1 MRKGPPTAV
10 RGTPTSIY
18 SGESKHDSCGG
29 QSRWHHSTCRVKKK
43 KWRIH
48 LFSLHKVRSGWM
60 RDESWSER
68 KFERKKELMQLKFEY
83 VQCFVIVLP
92 NVTQL
97 FSPWN
102 GPMALFIKPS
112 IKQSIS
118 TSLGQ
123 DHVRVFCQLTPCT
136 SKWWWGGCGWG
147 RDRDWERGL
156 QSERERRRSGGGV
169 GSDTEKEKYHM
180 HLAGVLTIRYTCL
193 QHKRLTIRYTCL
205 QHKRLTIRY
214 TCLQHKRLTIR
225 YTCLQHKRLT
235 MHSMT
240 NEQNCRTYL

>member
-18 SGESKHDSCGG
+18 SGESKRDSCGG

-48 LFSLHKVRSGWM
+48 LFSLHKVRSRWM

-68 KFERKKELMQLKFEY
+68 KFERKEELMQLKFEY

-118 TSLGQ
+118 TSCPPVQ
-123 DHVRVFCQLTPCT
+123 TMSESSVSWPHVPASDDEVAVDEGETETESEDCSQR
-136 SKWWWGGCGWG
+136 
-147 RDRDWERGL
+147 
-156 QSERERRRSGGGV
+156 EREGGV
-169 GSDTEKEKYHM
+169 GVGW
-180 HLAGVLTIRYTCL
+180 GVTQRKRNTTCTWQVCL
-193 QHKRLTIRYTCL
+193 Q
-205 QHKRLTIRY
+205 
-214 TCLQHKRLTIR
+214 
-225 YTCLQHKRLT
+225 
-235 MHSMT
+235 
-240 NEQNCRTYL
+240 